1 MRRETANA
9 PGGKNVSGRF
19 GEHIGEP
26 FIDDAKSGGLPCLQ
40 VHIGGLGL
48 KALPFNGNLARPVA
62 LCVAAL
68 IAMTAIFIAFAL

>member
-1 MRRETANA
+1 MN
-9 PGGKNVSGRF
+9 
-19 GEHIGEP
+19 
-26 FIDDAKSGGLPCLQ
+26 DADSGGLPCLQ